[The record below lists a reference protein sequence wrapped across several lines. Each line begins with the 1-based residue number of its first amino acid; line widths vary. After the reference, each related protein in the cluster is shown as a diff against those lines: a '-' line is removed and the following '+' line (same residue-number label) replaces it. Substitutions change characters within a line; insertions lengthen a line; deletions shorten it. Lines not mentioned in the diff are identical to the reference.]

1 MAINLLTKYGKQLL
15 QQYFKE
21 AIIDGKVSTE
31 YDWAGAKTVEVLTAL
46 TTDPVDYNRAATSNR
61 FGTMTEVQD
70 VKQAMPLTQDKAFN
84 RVVDRGN
91 LEDQGNLKQAGK
103 ILKLQ
108 QSERMI
114 PTRDRY
120 CFAQM
125 VANAGLKVGSATALS
140 KANIADRISAGLE
153 ALDDNEIPDGNR
165 YIGVSAKTYGLLR
178 LSPEYLANDANAAK
192 GVSKGVVGEFMG
204 AAVVKIPAGRMPA
217 NVNFMIWHKSAV
229 IAPLKIQTRRILND
243 VQDVDGAVIQGRDYY
258 DCFVLG
264 ARCNGVYVDF
274 DSSQITKCATPTE
287 SSGTFSSS
295 TAGASFK
302 YTNDGSDPR
311 YSATAIVASS
321 ESETAGT
328 VIKVVAFKANC
339 LISDVLTYTAS

>member
-15 QQYFKE
+15 QQYYKE
-21 AIIDGKVSTE
+21 SIIDGKVSTE

-61 FGTMTEVQD
+61 FGTMSEVQD
-70 VKQAMPLTQDKAFN
+70 VKQAMALTQDKAFN
-84 RVVDRGN
+84 RAIDKGN

-108 QSERMI
+108 HTERMI
-114 PTRDRY
+114 PTRDKY
-120 CFAQM
+120 CFGQM
-125 VANAGLKVGSATALS
+125 VAMAGKTVGSATALA

-153 ALDDNEIPDGNR
+153 YLDDAEIPEGDR
-165 YIGVSAKTYGLLR
+165 FIGVGAKGYGLLR
-178 LSPEYLANDANAAK
+178 LSPEYLANDANANK
-192 GVSKGVVGEFMG
+192 GVVKGVVGEFMG
-204 AAVVKIPAGRMPA
+204 ATVVKIPAGRMPE
-217 NVNFMIWHKSAV
+217 NVNFIVWHKSAV
-229 IAPLKIQTRRILND
+229 IAPLKIRTRRILTD
-243 VQDVDGAVIQGRDYY
+243 APDLDGALVQGRDYY

-274 DSSQITKCATPTE
+274 DSTQITKCATPTE

-311 YSATAIVASS
+311 YSATAIVAGS
-321 ESETAGT
+321 ESEAASTP
-328 VIKVVAFKANC
+328 IKVVAFKANC
-339 LISDVLTYTAS
+339 LVSDVFSYTAS

>member
-1 MAINLLTKYGKQLL
+1 MAINLLIKYGKELL

-21 AIIDGKVSTE
+21 SLIDGKVSTE

-70 VKQAMPLTQDKAFN
+70 VKQAMALTQDKAFN
-84 RVVDRGN
+84 RAIDKGN
-91 LEDQGNLKQAGK
+91 YEDQGNLKQAGK

-108 QSERMI
+108 HTERMI
-114 PTRDRY
+114 PTRDAY
-120 CFAQM
+120 CFGQM
-125 VANAGLKVGSATALS
+125 VEHAGITYGTATALS
-140 KANIADRISAGLE
+140 KANVADRVSAGLE
-153 ALDDNEIPDGNR
+153 ALDDKEIPDGDR
-165 YIGVSAKTYGLLR
+165 FIGVSAKTYGMLR
-178 LSPEYLANDANAAK
+178 LSPEFLANDANAGKA
-192 GVSKGVVGEFMG
+192 VSKGVVGEFMG
-204 AAVVKIPAGRMPA
+204 AKVVKIPSGRMPA

-229 IAPLKIQTRRILND
+229 IAPLKIKTRRILTD
-243 VQDVDGAVIQGRDYY
+243 APDLDGALVQGRDYY

-274 DSSQITKCATPTE
+274 DSSALTKCATPTQ

-311 YSATAIVASS
+311 YSATAIVAGS
-321 ESETAGT
+321 ESEAASTP
-328 VIKVVAFKANC
+328 IKVVAFKANC
-339 LISDVLTYTAS
+339 LVSDVLEYTAS

>member
-21 AIIDGKVSTE
+21 SIIDGKVSTE

-91 LEDQGNLKQAGK
+91 LEDQGNMKQAGK

-108 QSERMI
+108 HSERMI
-114 PTRDRY
+114 PTRDKY
-120 CFAQM
+120 CFEQM
-125 VANAGLKVGSATALS
+125 LANGGLKVGSGTALA
-140 KANIADRISAGLE
+140 KGNIADRISAGLE
-153 ALDDNEIPDGNR
+153 ALDDNEFPEGDR
-165 YIGVSAKTYGLLR
+165 FIGTGAAAYGLLR
-178 LSPEYLANDANAAK
+178 LSPEFLANDANAGKAVNK
-192 GVSKGVVGEFMG
+192 GIVGEFMG
-204 AAVVKIPAGRMPA
+204 AKVVKIPAKRMPTG
-217 NVNFMIWHKSAV
+217 VNFIIWHKSSV
-229 IAPLKIQTRRILND
+229 VAPLKIQTRRILTD

-264 ARCNGVYVDF
+264 ARCNGVYIDF
-274 DSSQITKCATPTE
+274 NSSVLTKCATPTQ
-287 SSGTFSSS
+287 SSGTFAST
-295 TAGASFK
+295 TAGCSFK

-311 YSATAIVASS
+311 YSATAIVAGS
-321 ESETAGT
+321 ESEPASTP
-328 VIKVVAFKANC
+328 IKVVAFKSGA
-339 LISDVLTYTAS
+339 LVSDVLEYTAT

>member
-46 TTDPVDYNRAATSNR
+46 TTDPVDYNRAASSNR
-61 FGTMTEVQD
+61 FGVMTEVQD

-91 LEDQGNLKQAGK
+91 LEDQGNMKQAGK

-120 CFAQM
+120 CFAQI
-125 VANAGLKVGSATALS
+125 VDHAGLTVGSATALS
-140 KANIADRISAGLE
+140 KTNIADRISAGLE
-153 ALDDNEIPDGNR
+153 ALDDHEIPDGNR

-178 LSPEYLANDANAAK
+178 LSPEFLASDNNVTK
-192 GVSKGVVGEFMG
+192 GVNKGVVGEFMG
-204 AAVVKIPAGRMPA
+204 AAIVKIPAGRMPA
-217 NVNFMIWHKSAV
+217 NVNFFIWHKSAV
-229 IAPLKIQTRRILND
+229 IAPLKLQTRRILND

-274 DSSQITKCATPTE
+274 DSSNLTKCATPTQ
-287 SSGTFSSS
+287 SSGTFAST

-311 YSATAIVASS
+311 YSATAIVAAS
-321 ESETAGT
+321 ESEAAGT
-328 VIKVVAFKANC
+328 VIKVVAFKAGC
-339 LISDVLTYTAS
+339 LISDVLEYTAS